1 MAIRFLFSKLQKSHP
16 QDFKLLVN
24 RSTVASVIKSRRSA
38 YAICMLNILQGAGE
52 NAEVLQ
58 MIYLKFICNT
68 SAFFLLLVKYLTC
81 KWHMPDLLYLLYT
94 DATVDLLTNN
104 LKS

>member
-1 MAIRFLFSKLQKSHP
+1 
-16 QDFKLLVN
+16 
-24 RSTVASVIKSRRSA
+24 
-38 YAICMLNILQGAGE
+38 
-52 NAEVLQ
+52 

-68 SAFFLLLVKYLTC
+68 SAFFLAPC
-81 KWHMPDLLYLLYT
+81 KIFNMQMAYADLLYFIT

>member
-1 MAIRFLFSKLQKSHP
+1 
-16 QDFKLLVN
+16 
-24 RSTVASVIKSRRSA
+24 
-38 YAICMLNILQGAGE
+38 MLNILQGARK
-52 NAEVLQ
+52 NVEVLQ

-68 SAFFLLLVKYLTC
+68 SAFSLAPCTIFNMQMAYV
-81 KWHMPDLLYLLYT
+81 DLLYFIT

>member
-1 MAIRFLFSKLQKSHP
+1 
-16 QDFKLLVN
+16 
-24 RSTVASVIKSRRSA
+24 
-38 YAICMLNILQGAGE
+38 MLNILQGARK
-52 NAEVLQ
+52 NAEELQ

-68 SAFFLLLVKYLTC
+68 SAFFLAPCNIFNMQMAYA
-81 KWHMPDLLYLLYT
+81 DLLDFIT